1 MKKNIL
7 LVLANKNMTKCAVH
21 NDFFDDECIVCKKE
35 YNEMKGGDDN
45 NISNSNIEDN
55 ENIANND
62 KEQHKKKIY
71 KEFTEERAKK
81 LYEELLFQYLKTST
95 EANEAEAA
103 EKARAIIRKQCR
115 IRGMPLWPW
124 L

>member
-62 KEQHKKKIY
+62 KEQHKKKNIQGIY
-71 KEFTEERAKK
+71 RRACKEIVR
-81 LYEELLFQYLKTST
+81 
-95 EANEAEAA
+95 
-103 EKARAIIRKQCR
+103 RIIVSISQD
-115 IRGMPLWPW
+115 INGS
-124 L
+124 

>member
-81 LYEELLFQYLKTST
+81 LY
-95 EANEAEAA
+95 
-103 EKARAIIRKQCR
+103 RRIIVSISQD
-115 IRGMPLWPW
+115 INGS
-124 L
+124 

>member
-1 MKKNIL
+1 
-7 LVLANKNMTKCAVH
+7 MTKCAVH

-81 LYEELLFQYLKTST
+81 LYEELLFPISQDINGS
-95 EANEAEAA
+95 
-103 EKARAIIRKQCR
+103 
-115 IRGMPLWPW
+115 
-124 L
+124 